1 MNREQWCMM
10 VLIVRFFCVVGI
22 ARVEAKCA
30 DCNSHI
36 GHVFDDGP
44 KPTGLRFCVNSAS
57 LDFKKQTTVW
67 QFGVDF
73 RTKRSLLLPTVLSGN
88 QGEGLGSWV
97 AEARPPSSLFSFFN
111 VLIFSEISLFF
122 SIFFFFKIYWKF
134 LF

>member
-1 MNREQWCMM
+1 MDRVQWCMM
-10 VLIVRFFCVVGI
+10 VLIVRFFVVVGI

-97 AEARPPSSLFSFFN
+97 AEALHHLYSLFSMSWFSLKFLSFF
-111 VLIFSEISLFF
+111 L
-122 SIFFFFKIYWKF
+122 FFFKIYWKF